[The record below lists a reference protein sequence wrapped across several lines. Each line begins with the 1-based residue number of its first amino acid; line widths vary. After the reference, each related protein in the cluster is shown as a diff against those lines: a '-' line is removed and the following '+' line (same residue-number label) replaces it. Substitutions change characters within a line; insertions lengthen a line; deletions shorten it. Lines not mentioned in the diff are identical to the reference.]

1 MNPDDQELRERVAR
15 LEKELAEIRQLL
27 TPKAAEDPGLVN
39 KGPDSE
45 SAVKTPDPVQ
55 VKEPLRTSPTPP
67 PVIAQPQETP
77 RETVEVFKPIPR
89 FPEPDKVRIK
99 PEATVSEPAPIAS
112 PAAAPAD
119 SPELEGRNPSEDV
132 EFKIGGRYLAF
143 AGGIVV
149 LLGMLYLVTLAIS
162 NRWITMEMQFGGE
175 LFFCAL
181 LAGLGLWK
189 LNEKETVGQVLVG
202 TGSCG
207 AFLSF
212 AGAHVFKGILSLDA
226 LITACLCL
234 SLLNF
239 AFSEW
244 RRSQIFFV
252 FGMLGG
258 FIASTLPQPD
268 RVALSQMLQA
278 LVLAPAV
285 VVVIRRKWM
294 GMAYLLWPTAA
305 AFGLHTLSGIEGSNF
320 YLPKY
325 LASITSA
332 SAFPPGAA
340 FSWAYWAAF
349 NLFGLAVSAAY
360 LLVHKKDPSEP
371 GPVLAWIG
379 PFFFTILP
387 FALLPELA
395 KPWGFV
401 ATLAVCLA
409 HLAISKLAA
418 SEESKWG
425 QLLGAVTA
433 GLIVPA
439 FSLTF
444 AQASGVYAIEALAL
458 AGVWLA
464 GRRETSIIS
473 LAVAVGMLG
482 WFAGVPGFLESFR
495 SVATTWDK
503 VLGSAPSLIIA
514 LAASVFIWKKAE
526 DSKQNPR
533 SFLFFGFAAALGMG
547 FVKTLLTFE
556 VKGSEAFSW
565 AMLATLAVLA
575 VAAWLDKSKDSV
587 PAQVVFT
594 LLALLGTAISG
605 SQQIPLVQES
615 VQNVIIFGA
624 VLVFALVHIKADP
637 QRAANGA
644 ITASMAMAYPFAR
657 LVYIGATNLG
667 ADQRSALLIGFA
679 LFALLVSLVAQWQK
693 WKDLSGAAGVYACA
707 VIVPYSGAFTGQKMS
722 DLPLLAGFESVGLVV
737 VMATVVMV
745 TLSFRDHLQ
754 KEKDI
759 VTVFGIIAFSLP
771 AGRIA
776 WIVMSQPWLQ
786 IQLAQAMLL
795 FFALYAAIVALYGK
809 AGKSAA
815 VSWTSSFYLA
825 FGLACYPVM
834 KMPGYFELEM
844 PMLTGGVMA
853 DAGTLASLLAASL
866 LVARAILASSKDQ
879 TSVLVAFC
887 GLNWAL
893 FSGFLMIL
901 AQQPPLSM
909 KFDFSMSAAW
919 VIYGV
924 ILLVIGFVKD
934 QAVYRISGLVVF
946 SATLC
951 KVFLYDLSYLETII
965 KVILFISFGVVML
978 AISYA
983 YSWFSKTHRKQDTP
997 R

>member
-1 MNPDDQELRERVAR
+1 MNPEDQELRERVAK

-27 TPKAAEDPGLVN
+27 SPKEVEDPWAAR
-39 KGPDSE
+39 KGPDPE
-45 SAVKTPDPVQ
+45 SAVKTPDPVE

-67 PVIAQPQETP
+67 PVVAQPQETP
-77 RETVEVFKPIPR
+77 QGTVEVFKPIPR

-99 PEATVSEPAPIAS
+99 PEPSAAGSTTPPAP
-112 PAAAPAD
+112 AAG
-119 SPELEGRNPSEDV
+119 PEFEGRNRSEDV

-162 NRWITMEMQFGGE
+162 SRWITMEMQFGGE

-226 LITACLCL
+226 LIVACLCL

-258 FIASTLPQPD
+258 FIASALPQPD

-278 LVLAPAV
+278 VVLAPAV
-285 VVVIRRKWM
+285 LVVVRRKWM

-305 AFGLHTLSGIEGSNF
+305 AFGLNTLSGIEGSNF
-320 YLPKY
+320 HLAKY

-332 SAFPPGAA
+332 APLSTGAD
-340 FSWAYWAAF
+340 FSWGYWAAF
-349 NLFGLAVSAAY
+349 SIFGLAASAAY
-360 LLVHKKDPSEP
+360 LLVHKDDPQEP

-395 KPWGFV
+395 KPWGFA

-409 HLAISKLAA
+409 HLALSRFAA
-418 SEESKWG
+418 SQESQKA
-425 QLLGAVTA
+425 QMLGAAAA

-464 GRRETSIIS
+464 GRRETSVIS
-473 LAVAVGMLG
+473 LAVTVGMLG
-482 WFAGVPGFLESFR
+482 WFAGVPGFFESFR
-495 SVATTWDK
+495 PVAALWDK
-503 VLGSAPSLIIA
+503 VLGSVPSLIIA
-514 LAASVFIWKKAE
+514 VAASVFIWKKGE
-526 DSKQNPR
+526 DFKQNPR

-547 FVKTLLTFE
+547 LVKTLLTLE
-556 VKGSEAFSW
+556 VSGSEAFSW
-565 AMLATLAVLA
+565 AMLATLVSLA
-575 VAAWLDKSKDSV
+575 LCAWLDKTKDSV
-587 PAQVVFT
+587 PAQVIFT
-594 LLALLGTAISG
+594 ILALVGTAISG
-605 SQQIPLVQES
+605 SQKIPLEQEAI
-615 VQNVIIFGA
+615 QNFFILAA
-624 VLVFALVHIKADP
+624 VLVFALVHVKIDP
-637 QRAANGA
+637 QKAANGA
-644 ITASMAMAYPFAR
+644 ITASLAMAYPFAR
-657 LVYIGATNLG
+657 LVYIAATNLG

-679 LFALLVSLVAQWQK
+679 LFALLVSLVAKWQK

-707 VIVPYSGAFTGQKMS
+707 VIVPYSGAVTGQKLTN
-722 DLPLLAGFESVGLVV
+722 LPLIAGFESAGLVV
-737 VMATVVMV
+737 VMATIVMV
-745 TLSFRDHLQ
+745 TLSFREQAQ
-754 KEKDI
+754 KEQD
-759 VTVFGIIAFSLP
+759 VATVFGIVAFSIP

-786 IQLAQAMLL
+786 LQLAQAMLL
-795 FFALYAAIVALYGK
+795 FFALYAAILALYGK

-815 VSWTSSFYLA
+815 VSWTASFYLA
-825 FGLACYPVM
+825 FGLVCYPVM

-844 PMLTGGVMA
+844 PMLIGGVMA
-853 DAGTLASLLAASL
+853 DAGTLASLLASSL
-866 LVARAILASSKDQ
+866 LVARAILASSKDHI
-879 TSVLVAFC
+879 SVLVTFC

-893 FSGFLMIL
+893 FSGLLMIL

-924 ILLVIGFVKD
+924 ILLVIGFIKD
-934 QAVYRISGLVVF
+934 KSVYRISGLVVF

-983 YSWFSKTHRKQDTP
+983 YTWFSRTHRKP
-997 R
+997 EGPS